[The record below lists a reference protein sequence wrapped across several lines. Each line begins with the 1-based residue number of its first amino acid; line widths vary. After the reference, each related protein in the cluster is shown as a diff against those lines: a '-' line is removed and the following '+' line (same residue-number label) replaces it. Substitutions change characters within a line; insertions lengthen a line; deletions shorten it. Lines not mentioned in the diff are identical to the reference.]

1 MIFFSEAS
9 GKGHHGG
16 LLALNSSKI
25 LPLSSFTW
33 TCPQRYA
40 SFPRCVVCNQP
51 TRWQL
56 TLQSP
61 ADAVWR
67 QSTELSPFPCL
78 QIQEKWQAILA
89 EQKDKVIRGQSV
101 VDLDRNCS
109 TRSVLTQLYLTLCN
123 PMDCSLPGSSVH
135 GIFQARILE
144 WVAISCSRGSSGSL
158 RDRTHTSSISYIS
171 RQLLY
176 HGAIWEA
183 IITPLSTMKLL
194 LCASESS
201 HVKSWS
207 CCYGHYM
214 KSCL

>member
-1 MIFFSEAS
+1 MLWFFFSEAS

-67 QSTELSPFPCL
+67 QSTKLSPFPCL

-101 VDLDRNCS
+101 VDLDCNCS

-123 PMDCSLPGSSVH
+123 PMDSSLH
-135 GIFQARILE
+135 QAPP
-144 WVAISCSRGSSGSL
+144 SMGF
-158 RDRTHTSSISYIS
+158 S
-171 RQLLY
+171 RQEY
-176 HGAIWEA
+176 
-183 IITPLSTMKLL
+183 
-194 LCASESS
+194 
-201 HVKSWS
+201 WS
-207 CCYGHYM
+207 GLPFLFPGNLPDPGM
-214 KSCL
+214 EPRSPAL